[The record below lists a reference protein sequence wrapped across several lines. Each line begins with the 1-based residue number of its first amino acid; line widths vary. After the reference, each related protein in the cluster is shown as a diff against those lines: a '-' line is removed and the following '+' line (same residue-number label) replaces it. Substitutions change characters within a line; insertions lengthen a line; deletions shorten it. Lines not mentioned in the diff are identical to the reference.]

1 MHTVVGQTMCRA
13 PEQPTATKTC
23 HANSHV
29 RLWSS
34 LCYSKTR
41 SRLRS
46 PRVPIPVVLA
56 LLPLLPRSCYLNRG
70 YTVWFHLLSLVYCL
84 TRAPFVRKVLV
95 LQGAGICLGWYAGLA
110 HDWLAAD
117 GAFGHTL
124 YRNMPGPMLAYM
136 VREEGPSLADGGTG
150 SYALLDVSRVGK
162 ANLFLEKSCFLC

>member
-1 MHTVVGQTMCRA
+1 MHNVVGQTMCRA

-23 HANSHV
+23 HANCHV

-34 LCYSKTR
+34 PCFSKTR

-70 YTVWFHLLSLVYCL
+70 YTVWVLL
-84 TRAPFVRKVLV
+84 
-95 LQGAGICLGWYAGLA
+95 LQGAGICLGWYAALA

-124 YRNMPGPMLAYM
+124 Y
-136 VREEGPSLADGGTG
+136 
-150 SYALLDVSRVGK
+150 
-162 ANLFLEKSCFLC
+162 